1 MTKHIQYTAKGLA
14 SLGRGPDSTLVH
26 MSPRELQGLHAL
38 ARAHG
43 KELTTNPHTGL
54 PEAGI
59 LDTILPIAATVL
71 TGDPMIGAAVSGAT
85 TMMKG
90 GSLQQG
96 LMAGLMSYGMGQL
109 VPGLTGMQD
118 AAPIT
123 EGELTP
129 ELFPTYTPSP
139 EVAQATASQATAS
152 QTGAGAAQAGTASV
166 QGEAPPNISNTL
178 NTSSAP
184 TDTSGGAINFNAP
197 SFTNPGGLGTQANP
211 QALAT
216 FGSPTTPS
224 APAPAAPAPA
234 APAPAAAAPAA
245 APAATPAK
253 SWWGGL
259 TGTQQLGVGAA
270 GLMGLKALG
279 QQQTLNTAPL
289 QTPNYYVGS
298 TYSPGTPNPNYGKPG
313 NTQPALIG
321 QGYKQGSFSPT
332 YVPPV
337 YVPPITAKEGGII
350 GLARGGAIKKMD
362 MGGITGDRTNR
373 PHYMTNE
380 ADVVPDMFNATSPNA
395 VIQSDAPGVI
405 PISKATGAGPNRLAT
420 PTTANDTLVKN
431 MMKNGAATS
440 PRYLSM
446 IAGDPTIDPAYSGMA
461 QQYLATQKLG
471 AGSNYG
477 LTMPAGASSAT
488 ATAAQGGVMQ
498 SNMAKGGMAALPEYA
513 AGGRLLHGDGDG
525 MSDSIPAVIRGKN
538 TQRAAL
544 ADGEFVIPADVV
556 SHLGNGST
564 NAGAKKLYHMMDKI
578 RHARTGNA
586 KQGKQI
592 NPERFMPA

>member
-1 MTKHIQYTAKGLA
+1 
-14 SLGRGPDSTLVH
+14 
-26 MSPRELQGLHAL
+26 
-38 ARAHG
+38 
-43 KELTTNPHTGL
+43 
-54 PEAGI
+54 
-59 LDTILPIAATVL
+59 
-71 TGDPMIGAAVSGAT
+71 
-85 TMMKG
+85 
-90 GSLQQG
+90 
-96 LMAGLMSYGMGQL
+96 
-109 VPGLTGMQD
+109 
-118 AAPIT
+118 
-123 EGELTP
+123 
-129 ELFPTYTPSP
+129 
-139 EVAQATASQATAS
+139 
-152 QTGAGAAQAGTASV
+152 
-166 QGEAPPNISNTL
+166 
-178 NTSSAP
+178 
-184 TDTSGGAINFNAP
+184 
-197 SFTNPGGLGTQANP
+197 
-211 QALAT
+211 
-216 FGSPTTPS
+216 
-224 APAPAAPAPA
+224 
-234 APAPAAAAPAA
+234 
-245 APAATPAK
+245 
-253 SWWGGL
+253 
-259 TGTQQLGVGAA
+259 
-270 GLMGLKALG
+270 MGLKALG
-279 QQQTLNTAPL
+279 QQQTLNTGPL

-298 TYSPGTPNPNYGKPG
+298 TYSPGTPNPDYGKPG

-337 YVPPITAKEGGII
+337 HVPPITAKEGGII
-350 GLARGGAIKKMD
+350 GLARGGAVKRMA

-405 PISKATGAGPNRLAT
+405 PISKATGAGPNKLAT

-431 MMKNGAATS
+431 MMKNGVATS

-477 LTMPAGASSAT
+477 LTMPAGASAAT